1 MYEIAGIAIKE
12 LARSEFNR
20 GYSKGKSLGFISG
33 ICFTV
38 AASMFYKACTDTKPE
53 KSVSVD
59 KKTELKNKISD
70 AAYNTWKKIRQM
82 GDEQILLYLGI
93 VILILIVLVCMSYV
107 IKISK
112 KKKTENQIADAII
125 FIRNLQMKT
134 IVDSAIK
141 ASGAILDC
149 TFDDFNRC
157 YRYTLSQDS
166 PLSFTQFN
174 TFLQQELLRNHQ
186 HLYFYVDEVSSDYP
200 IFVFYD
206 ELD

>member
-1 MYEIAGIAIKE
+1 
-12 LARSEFNR
+12 
-20 GYSKGKSLGFISG
+20 
-33 ICFTV
+33 
-38 AASMFYKACTDTKPE
+38 
-53 KSVSVD
+53 
-59 KKTELKNKISD
+59 
-70 AAYNTWKKIRQM
+70 M

-93 VILILIVLVCMSYV
+93 IVLVLVVVVCIGYV

-112 KKKTENQIADAII
+112 KRKSDNQIADAII
-125 FIRNLQMKT
+125 FIRNLQMKS

-186 HLYFYVDEVSSDYP
+186 HLYFYVDEVSSDHP

>member
-1 MYEIAGIAIKE
+1 M
-12 LARSEFNR
+12 
-20 GYSKGKSLGFISG
+20 
-33 ICFTV
+33 
-38 AASMFYKACTDTKPE
+38 
-53 KSVSVD
+53 
-59 KKTELKNKISD
+59 
-70 AAYNTWKKIRQM
+70 
-82 GDEQILLYLGI
+82 
-93 VILILIVLVCMSYV
+93 VLVVVVCIGYV

-112 KKKTENQIADAII
+112 KRKSDNQIADAII
-125 FIRNLQMKT
+125 FIRNLQMKS

-186 HLYFYVDEVSSDYP
+186 HLYFYVDEVSSDHP